1 MCLNMYKHLQEWLN
15 MCKARD
21 IAKEDYIHNIEDK
34 IWIKE
39 DKERF
44 QTDFKS

>member
-1 MCLNMYKHLQEWLN
+1 
-15 MCKARD
+15 MCKARG
-21 IAKEDYIHNIEDK
+21 IAKEDHIHNIKDK

-44 QTDFKS
+44 QTDFKP